1 MSTHMRWGQ
10 HPARRIAR
18 ATALLPLSL
27 ALAAGAAAQQP
38 EHGPLL
44 RVGETAHGTLSTSDD
59 MLPDGSHFQPYRFHS
74 VAGERV
80 IITLASDDFDAYLFV
95 GRWDDDE
102 FEVLAADDDG
112 AGGTHARIWWRPS
125 VTGEYLIRASSLL
138 AGETGRYA
146 VSVAEAPPATP
157 LDTGWAVPVRPGES
171 HQGMLSQ
178 GDPILEDGSYYH
190 LYSFEATVGE
200 RFVFTL
206 RSDDFDAFLTVGWAD
221 GDTFIPLASDDDG
234 AEGTDARLEW
244 AAPGAGTYLVQ
255 ANSYGA
261 GETGRY
267 TLTVQQGA
275 RR

>member
-1 MSTHMRWGQ
+1 MSTHMRWAQG
-10 HPARRIAR
+10 PARTMAR
-18 ATALLPLSL
+18 ATALLSISL
-27 ALAAGAAAQQP
+27 VLAVGAAAQEP

-44 RVGETAHGTLSTSDD
+44 RVGETVNGTLSTSDA

-74 VAGERV
+74 AAGERV

-95 GRWDDDE
+95 GRWDGDE

-112 AGGTHARIWWRPS
+112 AGGTDARIWWLPP
-125 VTGEYLIRASSLL
+125 VAGEYLIRAGSLL
-138 AGETGRYA
+138 AGETGGYS
-146 VSVAEAPPATP
+146 VSLAEAPPATP

-171 HQGMLSQ
+171 HQGMLSH

-190 LYSFEATVGE
+190 LYSFEAAVGE

-206 RSDDFDAFLTVGWAD
+206 RSGDFDAFLTVGWAD
-221 GDTFIPLASDDDG
+221 GDQFVPLASDDDG
-234 AEGTDARLEW
+234 AGDTDARLEW
-244 AAPGAGTYLVQ
+244 AAPGAGTYLLQ

-261 GETGRY
+261 GETGGY
-267 TLTVQQGA
+267 TLTVEQGA